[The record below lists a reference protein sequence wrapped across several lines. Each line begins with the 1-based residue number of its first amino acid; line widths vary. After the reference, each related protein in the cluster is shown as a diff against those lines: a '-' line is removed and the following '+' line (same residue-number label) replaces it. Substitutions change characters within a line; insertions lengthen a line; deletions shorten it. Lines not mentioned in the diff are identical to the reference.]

1 MCDSVKNSLL
11 GEISKVFEYYDNR
24 ILKLEGD
31 IEQHKTEINDL
42 RQQCKELDEKNSSL
56 KEELADFSKVSI
68 IKSLNNSLSEKDG
81 QIKFLESQLKIINN
95 KLEHIDSE
103 PKNNELL
110 EDITMVQGSPAP
122 DEDTQSEPSV
132 TNEPEPKPEP
142 EPEPEPEQEDDSDE
156 EVEVEF
162 IEKVLRKKTYYV
174 TDDDDREIYEKL
186 DDGSLGELVGKY
198 NDKGRPV
205 FFKKK

>member
-42 RQQCKELDEKNSSL
+42 KQQCKELDGKNNSL

-132 TNEPEPKPEP
+132 NNEPEPEPKPEP
-142 EPEPEPEQEDDSDE
+142 KAEDEDDSDE